1 MGDDSWTALRMIYE
15 AEDLPSLFDKIT
27 EDPFNNYKGF
37 GSNML
42 FADTK
47 GNIGYHLIIS
57 APVRKEKTPFI
68 GSRILNGTTTKFDW
82 TGELMP
88 QSAMPKSL
96 NPKKGYLAT
105 ANNR

>member
-1 MGDDSWTALRMIYE
+1 MALNTIYK
-15 AEDLPSLFDKIT
+15 AQDLPSLFNEFTKDR
-27 EDPFNNYKGF
+27 FNSYTGF
-37 GSNML
+37 GSNIL

-57 APVRKEKTPFI
+57 APVRKEKTPYI
-68 GSRILNGTTTKFDW
+68 GSRVLDGTTSKWDW